1 MLVRFTASL
10 LMNGSPLCRTVTDQ
24 AFGTV
29 GLSYNRFR
37 TETASTKAF
46 KQLVIGFFQS
56 LQAMIDES

>member
-1 MLVRFTASL
+1 
-10 LMNGSPLCRTVTDQ
+10 MNGSPLCRTVTDQ